1 MRIPLRDDPT
11 RALTHDELVAQAM
24 QYLEYRGWLVLP
36 THDARHRP
44 LVPGITDIIAMR
56 RARNLLLE
64 IKTAE
69 DELRED
75 QVAFADRAIARGLEV
90 HVVRSFEELTDLM
103 HRI

>member
-11 RALTHDELVAQAM
+11 RALTHDELVAQAV

-44 LVPGITDIIAMR
+44 LVPGISDLIAMR
-56 RARNLLLE
+56 PGKNLLLE
-64 IKTAE
+64 MKIDRDK
-69 DELRED
+69 LRED
-75 QVAFADRAIARGLEV
+75 QEAFADRAIARGLEV
-90 HVVRSFEELTDLM
+90 HVVRSLEELTDLM

>member
-1 MRIPLRDDPT
+1 VRIHLRDDPT
-11 RALTHDELVAQAM
+11 RALTHDELVAQAV
-24 QYLEYRGWLVLP
+24 QYLEYRGWLVLI

-69 DELRED
+69 DDLRED
-75 QVAFADRAIARGLEV
+75 QVAFADRAIARGLAV

>member
-11 RALTHDELVAQAM
+11 LALTHDELVAQAA
-24 QYLEYRGWLVLP
+24 QYLEYRGWLVLI

-44 LVPGITDIIAMR
+44 LVPGISDLIAMR

-64 IKTAE
+64 IKI
-69 DELRED
+69 DRDDLRAD
-75 QVAFADRAIARGLEV
+75 QIAFADRAIARGLEV

>member
-11 RALTHDELVAQAM
+11 RALTHDELVAQAR

-44 LVPGITDIIAMR
+44 VVPGITDLIAMK
-56 RARNLLLE
+56 RARNLLVE
-64 IKTAE
+64 VKIDRDK
-69 DELRED
+69 LRED
-75 QVAFADRAIARGLEV
+75 QEAFADHAIACGLEV
-90 HVVRSFEELTDLM
+90 HVIRSIEELTDLM